1 MRCRAF
7 AGQGAFGS
15 TVIRLQGAVTRTRR
29 QFLQDSALLFG
40 AAPAWAR
47 TAHAARSSAR
57 EVDFVVVG
65 AGSSGC
71 VIAHRLSADPDLR
84 VLVVEAGGPPT
95 SPAADEPGRWTSLLG
110 GDLDWGYATEPEPGL
125 NDRVVSWPRGR
136 ALGGSSVINAMSYV
150 RGHRLNFERWAELAD
165 ASWSFREVLP
175 LFKRAEDNS
184 RGASEFLGA
193 GGPLAVT
200 DTTDPH
206 AGHVAFLEA
215 ASAMG
220 FAARPEWD
228 FNGAQQENGAG
239 YYQKNI
245 RAGRRH
251 STYAAFLEPVRERPN
266 LTVWSDTRVHRVLVE
281 RGRVVGVR
289 CAHQGGVVDV
299 RATRGVVLAAGAVD
313 SPKLLMLSGIGPA
326 DALGQHGV
334 PVLVD
339 LPAVGANLHDRPR
352 VTLRWEGKTELPP
365 SSVSAG
371 LFTWSG
377 QGAPGEV
384 PDLAFFVGRGLDEP
398 DRFVSISV
406 GIGAPKS
413 RGSIALRSADPHDAP
428 VIRAN
433 YFDDGRDLGVMLEG
447 VRLARALAATK
458 AYAALRGDPI
468 DPGPE
473 EDTVG
478 ALRVFI
484 RRTADTIFHPAG
496 TCRMGHDAASVV
508 DPRLRVR
515 GVEGLWVA
523 DASIM
528 PELVNAQIH
537 AACVM
542 IGERAADILR
552 A

>member
-1 MRCRAF
+1 MP
-7 AGQGAFGS
+7 
-15 TVIRLQGAVTRTRR
+15 RTRR
-29 QFLQDSALLFG
+29 QFLKDSALLLG
-40 AAPAWAR
+40 AAPAWSR

-110 GDLDWGYATEPEPGL
+110 GELDWGYATEPEPGL

-150 RGHRLNFERWAELAD
+150 RGHRLNFERWAEIAD

-206 AGHVAFLEA
+206 AAHVAFLEA

-220 FAARPEWD
+220 FTARPNWD

-251 STYAAFLEPVRERPN
+251 STYAAFLGPVRERPN
-266 LTVWSDTRVHRVLVE
+266 LTVWSETRVHRVLVE

-289 CAHQGGVVDV
+289 CAYQGEVVDV
-299 RATRGVVLAAGAVD
+299 RATRGVALAAGAVD

-326 DALGQHGV
+326 DALRQHGV

-377 QGAPGEV
+377 QGAAGEA

-413 RGSIALRSADPHDAP
+413 RGSISLRSMAPNDPP

-433 YFDDGRDLGVMLEG
+433 YFDDGRDLDVMLEG

-458 AYAALRGDPI
+458 AYAALRGEPI

-473 EDTVG
+473 EATVG
-478 ALRVFI
+478 ALRTFI

-496 TCRMGHDAASVV
+496 TCRMGRDAASVV
-508 DPRLRVR
+508 DPQLRVR

-552 A
+552 S